1 MKRILGLALLSLSVL
16 LSACSTD
23 SPTGGDGV
31 SFSAEVQPIFDADC
45 GTCHPPA
52 GGLDLS
58 PAGSYSNLVSVV
70 STGYVPFM
78 RVQPGDPYSS
88 VLYGKASGES
98 YPGAM
103 PPVNL
108 SAMEIE
114 TILLWIQ
121 EGALDN

>member
-1 MKRILGLALLSLSVL
+1 MQRILALALLCLSLL
-16 LSACSTD
+16 LPACSGD

-31 SFSAEVQPIFDADC
+31 SFSAEVQPIFDANC
-45 GTCHPPA
+45 GACHPPA

-70 STGYVPFM
+70 STEYGVM
-78 RVQPGDPYSS
+78 RVQPGDPYNS

-98 YPGAM
+98 FPGAM

>member
-1 MKRILGLALLSLSVL
+1 MKRILGLVLLSLSL
-16 LSACSTD
+16 LLPGCSGD
-23 SPTGGDGV
+23 SPTDGDGV
-31 SFSAEVQPIFDADC
+31 SFSAEVQPIFDANC
-45 GTCHPPA
+45 GACHPPA

-58 PAGSYSNLVSVV
+58 PAGSYANLVSVV
-70 STGYVPFM
+70 STEYGVM
-78 RVQPGDPYSS
+78 RVQPGDPYNS

-98 YPGAM
+98 FPGAM

>member
-1 MKRILGLALLSLSVL
+1 MKRVLSLAFLSFSL
-16 LSACSTD
+16 LLPACSGD

-31 SFSAEVQPIFDADC
+31 SFSAELQPIFDANC
-45 GTCHPPA
+45 GACHPPA

-58 PAGSYSNLVSVV
+58 PAGSYSSLVSVV
-70 STGYVPFM
+70 STGYAPSM
-78 RVQPGDPYSS
+78 RVQPGDPYIS

-98 YPGAM
+98 YSGAM

-108 SAMEIE
+108 SALEIE